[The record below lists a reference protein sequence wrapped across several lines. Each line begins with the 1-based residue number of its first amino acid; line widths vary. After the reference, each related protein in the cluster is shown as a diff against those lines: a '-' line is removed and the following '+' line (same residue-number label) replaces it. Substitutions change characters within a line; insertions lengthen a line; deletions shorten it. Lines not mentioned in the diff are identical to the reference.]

1 MTVKQFFKS
10 TAFKCVATL
19 MGILLVC
26 GVFLTVMYGFL
37 QVSDEERFDRAIQ
50 KIYGKSV
57 ETTQIDIS
65 EKETSFEYSDIL
77 ELYKVEDDGNY
88 LVLASGKEGFGG
100 VVECW
105 VVVKMENGA
114 VAGVNKISVNKA
126 NGESYISKVS
136 QGALD
141 SLAQKA
147 DPDEELMGGYKH
159 GTKEPGGDYVQTGA
173 SYSMRAISNAVNG
186 AMEFV
191 KSYVAGGND

>member
-10 TAFKCVATL
+10 TAFKCVVTL
-19 MGILLVC
+19 LGILLVC
-26 GVFLTVMYGFL
+26 GVFLTVMNGFL
-37 QVSDEERFDRAIQ
+37 AVSDGERFDRAIQ

-57 ETTQIDIS
+57 ETTEIDIS
-65 EKETSFEYSDIL
+65 GKETAFEYSDIL
-77 ELYKVEDDGNY
+77 EAYKVEDDGNY
-88 LVLASGKEGFGG
+88 LVLAAGKEGFGG

-105 VVVKMENGA
+105 VVVKMANGE
-114 VAGVNKISVNKA
+114 VAGVDKVSINKA

-141 SLAQKA
+141 TLAQKA
-147 DPDEELMGGYKH
+147 DPLKELEGGYKH
-159 GTKEPGGDYVQTGA
+159 GVKEPGGDYVQTGA

-191 KSYVAGGND
+191 KSYVAGGNK